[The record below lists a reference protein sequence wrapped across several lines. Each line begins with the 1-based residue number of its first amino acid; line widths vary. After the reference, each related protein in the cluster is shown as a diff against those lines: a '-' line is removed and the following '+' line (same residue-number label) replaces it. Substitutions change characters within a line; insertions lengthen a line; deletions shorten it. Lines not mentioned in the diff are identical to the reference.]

1 MLNWWSFQE
10 AKTVIKMSE
19 NNINQKF
26 NFSDFLKQNKLKIIS
41 VSSLSIISIV
51 LFFVFNEMQEK
62 KNIEISENFNKAKIL
77 IEKNNNDE
85 AIKVLDKIVK
95 SKNKFYSASAL
106 NLIIDKKLFNDKD
119 KILEYFDLVISSSN
133 LDEEIKDLFI
143 IKKIF
148 FLGDEINESELLNNL
163 KPIITSNSIWKN
175 TAQDYIKKYYLS
187 KNEFSKAK
195 EFENLTK

>member
-1 MLNWWSFQE
+1 
-10 AKTVIKMSE
+10 MSE

-106 NLIIDKKLFNDKD
+106 NLIIDKKLVNDKD
-119 KILEYFDLVISSSN
+119 KILEYFDLVISRAN

-163 KPIITSNSIWKN
+163 KPIISSNSIWKN